1 MFSAIAALPE
11 DQRDA
16 LAAVDVAGLS
26 YQEAADT
33 LEVPVGTIMSRL
45 YRGRNRVAQVS
56 RGLMDLGLA
65 GKRALVTG
73 ASGGIGQAVARELAA
88 EGVEVVAHYH
98 RNREAAEALGGLAL
112 GADLR
117 DEAQVEALFAAAGP
131 LDLCVAN
138 AGVWPS
144 EDVPVAELP
153 LERWRD
159 TIDGN
164 LTATFLTCRGF
175 AAASGGTRAR
185 PDRLHRR
192 PLRRGRPR
200 RLRGGQG
207 GDRPRAAA
215 VAQERDGAARASTSS
230 RPGWT
235 VSPMTEASLTDE
247 LVDRVTATMPL
258 RKVARTEDI
267 ARTVAFLLSD
277 RAAGH
282 VTGEVVTVAGGMEGR
297 LLR

>member
-1 MFSAIAALPE
+1 
-11 DQRDA
+11 
-16 LAAVDVAGLS
+16 
-26 YQEAADT
+26 
-33 LEVPVGTIMSRL
+33 
-45 YRGRNRVAQVS
+45 
-56 RGLMDLGLA
+56 MDLGLA

-117 DEAQVEALFAAAGP
+117 DEAQVGALFEQAGP

-164 LTATFLTCRGF
+164 LTATFLTARGF
-175 AAASGGTRAR
+175 ARGLTGGPGALVLIGSTAGRFGEAGHADYASAKAAI
-185 PDRLHRR
+185 
-192 PLRRGRPR
+192 
-200 RLRGGQG
+200 GQG
-207 GDRPRAAA
+207 LLLSLKNELAPARVNV
-215 VAQERDGAARASTSS
+215 VA
-230 RPGWT
+230 PGWT
-235 VSPMTEASLTDE
+235 VSPMTEASLTDAVVE
-247 LVDRVTATMPL
+247 HVTATMAL
-258 RKVARTEDI
+258 RKVARAEDV
-267 ARTVAFLLSD
+267 ARTVVWLCSE

>member
-1 MFSAIAALPE
+1 
-11 DQRDA
+11 
-16 LAAVDVAGLS
+16 
-26 YQEAADT
+26 
-33 LEVPVGTIMSRL
+33 
-45 YRGRNRVAQVS
+45 
-56 RGLMDLGLA
+56 MDLGLA

-117 DEAQVEALFAAAGP
+117 DEAQVTALFEQAGP

-144 EDVPVAELP
+144 EEVPVAELP
-153 LERWRD
+153 LARWRD
-159 TIDGN
+159 TIEGN
-164 LTATFLTCRGF
+164 LTATFLTARGF
-175 AAASGGTRAR
+175 AHGLAGGPGALVLIGSTAGRFGEAGHADYASAKAAI
-185 PDRLHRR
+185 
-192 PLRRGRPR
+192 
-200 RLRGGQG
+200 GQG
-207 GDRPRAAA
+207 LLLSLKNELAPARVNV
-215 VAQERDGAARASTSS
+215 VA
-230 RPGWT
+230 PGWT
-235 VSPMTEASLTDE
+235 VSPMTEASLTDAVVE
-247 LVDRVTATMPL
+247 HVTATMAL
-258 RKVARTEDI
+258 KKVARAEDV
-267 ARTVAFLLSD
+267 ARTVVWLCSE

>member
-1 MFSAIAALPE
+1 
-11 DQRDA
+11 
-16 LAAVDVAGLS
+16 
-26 YQEAADT
+26 
-33 LEVPVGTIMSRL
+33 
-45 YRGRNRVAQVS
+45 
-56 RGLMDLGLA
+56 MDLGLA

-164 LTATFLTCRGF
+164 LTATFLT
-175 AAASGGTRAR
+175 AAASPRQGGTALVLIGSTAGRFGEAGHADYAAAKAAIGHGLLLSLKNEHGARAR
-185 PDRLHRR
+185 QRRRARVDGVADDRGVADGRARR
-192 PLRRGRPR
+192 PRHGHDAAAQGGASRRTSRARSRSCSPTGRPGTSR
-200 RLRGGQG
+200 ARWSRS
-207 GDRPRAAA
+207 RAA
-215 VAQERDGAARASTSS
+215 
-230 RPGWT
+230 W
-235 VSPMTEASLTDE
+235 
-247 LVDRVTATMPL
+247 
-258 RKVARTEDI
+258 
-267 ARTVAFLLSD
+267 
-277 RAAGH
+277 RAACS
-282 VTGEVVTVAGGMEGR
+282 AD
-297 LLR
+297 

>member
-1 MFSAIAALPE
+1 
-11 DQRDA
+11 
-16 LAAVDVAGLS
+16 
-26 YQEAADT
+26 
-33 LEVPVGTIMSRL
+33 
-45 YRGRNRVAQVS
+45 
-56 RGLMDLGLA
+56 MDLGLA

-88 EGVEVVAHYH
+88 EGVEIVAHYH
-98 RNREAAEALGGLAL
+98 RNRGAAEALGGLTL

-153 LERWRD
+153 LERWRA
-159 TIDGN
+159 TIDAN

-175 AAASGGTRAR
+175 ALQGGSALVLIGSTAGRFGEAGHADYAAAKAAI
-185 PDRLHRR
+185 
-192 PLRRGRPR
+192 
-200 RLRGGQG
+200 GQG
-207 GDRPRAAA
+207 LLLSLKNEIAPARVNV
-215 VAQERDGAARASTSS
+215 VA
-230 RPGWT
+230 PGWT
-235 VSPMTEASLTDE
+235 VSPMTEASLTDA

>member
-1 MFSAIAALPE
+1 
-11 DQRDA
+11 
-16 LAAVDVAGLS
+16 
-26 YQEAADT
+26 
-33 LEVPVGTIMSRL
+33 
-45 YRGRNRVAQVS
+45 
-56 RGLMDLGLA
+56 MDLGLA

-117 DEAQVEALFAAAGP
+117 DEAQVEALFATAGP

-153 LERWRD
+153 LERWRA

-175 AAASGGTRAR
+175 AGTRPHPPGSA
-185 PDRLHRR
+185 LV
-192 PLRRGRPR
+192 LVGSTAGRF
-200 RLRGGQG
+200 GEAGHADYAAAKAAIGQG
-207 GDRPRAAA
+207 LLLSLKNEIAPARVNV
-215 VAQERDGAARASTSS
+215 VA
-230 RPGWT
+230 PGWT

-267 ARTVAFLLSD
+267 ARAVAFLLSD

>member
-1 MFSAIAALPE
+1 LRLVE
-11 DQRDA
+11 
-16 LAAVDVAGLS
+16 GW
-26 YQEAADT
+26 ADT
-33 LEVPVGTIMSRL
+33 VR
-45 YRGRNRVAQVS
+45 R
-56 RGLMDLGLA
+56 MDLGLA

-98 RNREAAEALGGLAL
+98 RNAEAARALGGLAL

-117 DEAQVEALFAAAGP
+117 DEAQVEALFLQAGP

-144 EDVPVAELP
+144 ADVRVAELP

-164 LTATFLTCRGF
+164 LTATFLTARGF
-175 AAASGGTRAR
+175 ARGLAGGPGALVLVGSTAGRFGEAGHADYASAKAAIGHGLLLSLKNELAPAR
-185 PDRLHRR
+185 VN
-192 PLRRGRPR
+192 
-200 RLRGGQG
+200 
-207 GDRPRAAA
+207 A
-215 VAQERDGAARASTSS
+215 VA
-230 RPGWT
+230 PGWT

-247 LVDRVTATMPL
+247 LFARVTATMAL
-258 RKVARTEDI
+258 GKVARAEDI
-267 ARTVAFLLSD
+267 ARTVAWLCSE

-282 VTGEVVTVAGGMEGR
+282 VTGELVTVAGGMEGR

>member
-1 MFSAIAALPE
+1 
-11 DQRDA
+11 
-16 LAAVDVAGLS
+16 
-26 YQEAADT
+26 
-33 LEVPVGTIMSRL
+33 
-45 YRGRNRVAQVS
+45 
-56 RGLMDLGLA
+56 MDLGLA

-144 EDVPVAELP
+144 DDVPVAELP
-153 LERWRD
+153 LERWRA

-175 AAASGGTRAR
+175 ARQDGTALVLIGSTAGRFGEAGHADYAAAKAAI
-185 PDRLHRR
+185 
-192 PLRRGRPR
+192 
-200 RLRGGQG
+200 GQG
-207 GDRPRAAA
+207 LLLSLKNEMAPARVNV
-215 VAQERDGAARASTSS
+215 VA
-230 RPGWT
+230 PGWT

>member
-1 MFSAIAALPE
+1 
-11 DQRDA
+11 
-16 LAAVDVAGLS
+16 
-26 YQEAADT
+26 
-33 LEVPVGTIMSRL
+33 
-45 YRGRNRVAQVS
+45 
-56 RGLMDLGLA
+56 MDLGLA

-98 RNREAAEALGGLAL
+98 RNREAAEALGGLAV

-117 DEAQVEALFAAAGP
+117 DEAQVESLIAAACQ
-131 LDLCVAN
+131 LDLSVAN

-153 LERWRD
+153 LERWRA

-164 LTATFLTCRGF
+164 LTATFLTARGF
-175 AAASGGTRAR
+175 A
-185 PDRLHRR
+185 LQ
-192 PLRRGRPR
+192 RGDALVLIGSTAGRF
-200 RLRGGQG
+200 GEAGHA
-207 GDRPRAAA
+207 DYAAA
-215 VAQERDGAARASTSS
+215 KAAIGHGLLLSLKNEMAPTRVNVVA
-230 RPGWT
+230 PGWT

>member
-1 MFSAIAALPE
+1 
-11 DQRDA
+11 
-16 LAAVDVAGLS
+16 
-26 YQEAADT
+26 
-33 LEVPVGTIMSRL
+33 
-45 YRGRNRVAQVS
+45 
-56 RGLMDLGLA
+56 MDLGLA
-65 GKRALVTG
+65 GTRALVTG

-117 DEAQVEALFAAAGP
+117 DEAQVGALFAQAGR

-144 EDVPVAELP
+144 EDVPVSELP
-153 LERWRD
+153 LARWRD

-164 LTATFLTCRGF
+164 LTATFLTARGF
-175 AAASGGTRAR
+175 A
-185 PDRLHRR
+185 
-192 PLRRGRPR
+192 RG
-200 RLRGGQG
+200 L
-207 GDRPRAAA
+207 GDRPGALVLIGSTAGRFGEAGHADYAAA
-215 VAQERDGAARASTSS
+215 KAAIGHGLLLSLKNEIAPARVNVVA
-230 RPGWT
+230 PGWT

-267 ARTVAFLLSD
+267 ARAVAFLLSE

-282 VTGEVVTVAGGMEGR
+282 ITGEVVTVAGGMEGR

>member
-1 MFSAIAALPE
+1 
-11 DQRDA
+11 
-16 LAAVDVAGLS
+16 
-26 YQEAADT
+26 
-33 LEVPVGTIMSRL
+33 
-45 YRGRNRVAQVS
+45 
-56 RGLMDLGLA
+56 MDLGLA

-117 DEAQVEALFAAAGP
+117 DEAQVDALFAAAGP

-153 LERWRD
+153 LERWRA

-164 LTATFLTCRGF
+164 LTATFLTVPRVRAAKRGE
-175 AAASGGTRAR
+175 RAR

-200 RLRGGQG
+200 RLRGRQG
-207 GDRPRAAA
+207 GDRPRACCC
-215 VAQERDGAARASTSS
+215 RSRTRSRPRASTSS
-230 RPGWT
+230 RP
-235 VSPMTEASLTDE
+235 
-247 LVDRVTATMPL
+247 
-258 RKVARTEDI
+258 
-267 ARTVAFLLSD
+267 
-277 RAAGH
+277 AGPC
-282 VTGEVVTVAGGMEGR
+282 R
-297 LLR
+297 R

>member
-1 MFSAIAALPE
+1 
-11 DQRDA
+11 
-16 LAAVDVAGLS
+16 
-26 YQEAADT
+26 
-33 LEVPVGTIMSRL
+33 
-45 YRGRNRVAQVS
+45 
-56 RGLMDLGLA
+56 MDLGLA

-98 RNREAAEALGGLAL
+98 RNAEPARALGGLAL

-117 DEAQVEALFAAAGP
+117 DEAQVEALFLQAGP

-153 LERWRD
+153 LERWRA
-159 TIDGN
+159 TIEGN
-164 LTATFLTCRGF
+164 LTATFLTARGF
-175 AAASGGTRAR
+175 ARGLDGGPGALVLIGSTAGRFGEAGHADYAAAKAAI
-185 PDRLHRR
+185 
-192 PLRRGRPR
+192 
-200 RLRGGQG
+200 GQG
-207 GDRPRAAA
+207 LLLSLKNELAPARVNV
-215 VAQERDGAARASTSS
+215 VA
-230 RPGWT
+230 PGWT

-247 LVDRVTATMPL
+247 LVETVTATMPL
-258 RKVARTEDI
+258 KQVARTEDI
-267 ARTVAFLLSD
+267 ARTVVWLCSEQ
-277 RAAGH
+277 AAGH

>member
-1 MFSAIAALPE
+1 M
-11 DQRDA
+11 
-16 LAAVDVAGLS
+16 
-26 YQEAADT
+26 
-33 LEVPVGTIMSRL
+33 
-45 YRGRNRVAQVS
+45 
-56 RGLMDLGLA
+56 
-65 GKRALVTG
+65 TG

-117 DEAQVEALFAAAGP
+117 DEAQVDELFARAGR

-159 TIDGN
+159 TIDSN
-164 LTATFLTCRGF
+164 LGVTFLTARGF
-175 AAASGGTRAR
+175 ARGLAGGPGSLVLIGSTAGRFGEAGHADYAAAKAAI
-185 PDRLHRR
+185 
-192 PLRRGRPR
+192 
-200 RLRGGQG
+200 GQG
-207 GDRPRAAA
+207 LLLSLKNEIAPARVNV
-215 VAQERDGAARASTSS
+215 VA
-230 RPGWT
+230 PGWT

-247 LVDRVTATMPL
+247 LVEHVTATMPL

-267 ARTVAFLLSD
+267 ARAVVFLLSD

-282 VTGEVVTVAGGMEGR
+282 ITGEVVTVAGGMEGR

>member
-1 MFSAIAALPE
+1 
-11 DQRDA
+11 
-16 LAAVDVAGLS
+16 
-26 YQEAADT
+26 
-33 LEVPVGTIMSRL
+33 
-45 YRGRNRVAQVS
+45 
-56 RGLMDLGLA
+56 MDLGLV

-117 DEAQVEALFAAAGP
+117 DEAQVDELFAAAGP

-153 LERWRD
+153 LERWRE

-175 AAASGGTRAR
+175 VGIRPHPPGTALVLVGSTAGRFGEAGHADYAAAKAAIGHGLLLSLKNEIAPAR
-185 PDRLHRR
+185 VNV
-192 PLRRGRPR
+192 
-200 RLRGGQG
+200 
-207 GDRPRAAA
+207 
-215 VAQERDGAARASTSS
+215 VA
-230 RPGWT
+230 PGWT
-235 VSPMTEASLTDE
+235 GSPMTEGSLTDE

-258 RKVARTEDI
+258 RKVADPADV
-267 ARTVAFLLSD
+267 ARSVVFLCSE

-282 VTGEVVTVAGGMEGR
+282 VTGQIVTVAGGMEGR